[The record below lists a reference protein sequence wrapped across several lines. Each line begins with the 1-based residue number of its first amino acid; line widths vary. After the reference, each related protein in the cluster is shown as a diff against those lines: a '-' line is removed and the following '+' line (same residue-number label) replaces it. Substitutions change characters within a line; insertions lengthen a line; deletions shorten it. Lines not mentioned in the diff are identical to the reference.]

1 MCLGNRREKVG
12 RRFQEENDDV
22 RDHDREC
29 IDVGDRDLGMKGT
42 RRGRESGRKIFE
54 RGEQRKARLHRE
66 EECKRNRLT
75 VKAGK
80 KVAKFEDKMDRR
92 EECKILKEY
101 WREKN
106 RTSRRRRQRSTTRG
120 TGMPMKRWKDG
131 EQKEDG

>member
-1 MCLGNRREKVG
+1 
-12 RRFQEENDDV
+12 
-22 RDHDREC
+22 
-29 IDVGDRDLGMKGT
+29 MKGT

-54 RGEQRKARLHRE
+54 RGEQRKARLHSE

-80 KVAKFEDKMDRR
+80 KGAKFEDNMDRM

-106 RTSRRRRQRSTTRG
+106 RTSRRRRERSTTRG

>member
-42 RRGRESGRKIFE
+42 RIDRESGRKIFE
-54 RGEQRKARLHRE
+54 RGEQRKARLHSE

-75 VKAGK
+75 VKARK
-80 KVAKFEDKMDRR
+80 KGAKFEDKMDRR

-106 RTSRRRRQRSTTRG
+106 RTSRRRRERSTTRG

-131 EQKEDG
+131 

>member
-12 RRFQEENDDV
+12 RRFQKENDDV

-42 RRGRESGRKIFE
+42 RIGRESGRKIFE
-54 RGEQRKARLHRE
+54 RGEQRKARLHSE

-80 KVAKFEDKMDRR
+80 KS
-92 EECKILKEY
+92 L
-101 WREKN
+101 
-106 RTSRRRRQRSTTRG
+106 RTKWIEGKSARYSRST
-120 TGMPMKRWKDG
+120 G
-131 EQKEDG
+131 EKKTEQVEEEEREVLPEEQVCQ